1 MRRLFIALPV
11 FITSLAVI
19 NPASAER
26 DLRHFG
32 ALGLGL
38 GIPDDAAFRENYR
51 QGFSGSLG
59 YGTRLGRSG
68 RFFAYGFLAYNRFR
82 AKEHVRIGDDYFI
95 NFDANVRWYV
105 GVPVR
110 ENSGYVGLGPGV
122 YWDKDS
128 NVFFGGN
135 IAIGGDFPVGDGW
148 SVTADIAQHIV
159 DSRDKGAFLT
169 ICVGAAYWFM

>member
-1 MRRLFIALPV
+1 MAPVATVKFAKGAFAMRRLFIALPV

-95 NFDANVRWYV
+95 NFGRERALVRRRP
-105 GVPVR
+105 GAGEFRVR
-110 ENSGYVGLGPGV
+110 RLGPGRLL
-122 YWDKDS
+122 
-128 NVFFGGN
+128 G
-135 IAIGGDFPVGDGW
+135 
-148 SVTADIAQHIV
+148 
-159 DSRDKGAFLT
+159 
-169 ICVGAAYWFM
+169 